1 MSEPTGRPPNRL
13 HRAARVLPAVT
24 VDCSSWPRSEG
35 ARSRGTL
42 MSAARHL
49 PPAVGR
55 WLEIRV
61 QFTADADLRVVE
73 ALTVKLI
80 RAAAAAAPELGLT
93 YDPTR
98 SRADGED
105 VIVALSPTNPT
116 GAEGRL
122 AEIVRAVE
130 GVLVEQGVGVSG
142 AADVQWCTAA

>member
-1 MSEPTGRPPNRL
+1 
-13 HRAARVLPAVT
+13 
-24 VDCSSWPRSEG
+24 
-35 ARSRGTL
+35 

-93 YDPTR
+93 YDPSR
-98 SRADGED
+98 SRADGGD
-105 VIVALSPTNPT
+105 VIVALTPTNST

-122 AEIVRAVE
+122 ADIVRAVE
-130 GVLVEQGVGVSG
+130 GVLVERGVGVPG
-142 AADVQWCTAA
+142 TAEVQWCPVA